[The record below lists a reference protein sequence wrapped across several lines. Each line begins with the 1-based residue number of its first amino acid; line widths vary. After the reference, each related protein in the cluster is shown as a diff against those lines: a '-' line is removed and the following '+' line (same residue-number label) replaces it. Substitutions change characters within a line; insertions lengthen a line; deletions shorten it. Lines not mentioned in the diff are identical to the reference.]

1 VSHPRDRR
9 SPRSI
14 RGLRRGAGVADR
26 VRRRL
31 GEPDPERRALDR
43 LAWVHSAS
51 GFGDALVAVALAGT
65 LFFAVPVSAARPR
78 VALYLLVTVAP
89 FAVVAPLLGRLLDGR
104 AGAARVAMIVA
115 LVARALLAWQAA
127 PRLNSLLLFPFAFGL
142 LVCSRVHG
150 ISRSALVPELVGPGR
165 DLVPV
170 NGRMARVVAI
180 GGTVAGLLG
189 VLVQKLFGGGGV
201 LRFAALVFLI
211 GAFMATAV
219 PAMRDLWH
227 RGGATTPLGG
237 SVGARASSRLGPV
250 DPSTEASD
258 ASGASGGSGVAAGEA
273 TGWLRRRSVRRPPA
287 RIRLARA
294 ASAATRAAGGFV
306 LFLLAFALR
315 RKGVSTAGL
324 GLLVAG
330 IGAGGLIGAFLVP
343 RLGRRI
349 REEGLLIFGLALS
362 AAIAL
367 LIAGRVGVATAGL
380 AGLVT
385 GVAAAAARIG
395 FESLVQRDV
404 PVSFRATTIT
414 RSETVFQ
421 LAWVFGAVI
430 PVALPVPARGG
441 LLAVGSACVLAI
453 LVYLTGL
460 VRLRGAR
467 YQVEERTTRGGG
479 GRGPARSPDE
489 AAGR

>member
-1 VSHPRDRR
+1 MSHPRDRR

-14 RGLRRGAGVADR
+14 RGLRRGADVADR

-51 GFGDALVAVALAGT
+51 GFGDALVAVSLAGT
-65 LFFAVPVSAARPR
+65 LFFAVPVAAARPR
-78 VALYLLVTVAP
+78 VALYLLITVAP

-115 LVARALLAWQAA
+115 LIARALLAWQTA
-127 PRLNSLLLFPFAFGL
+127 PRLNSLLLFPLAFGL

-150 ISRSALVPELVGPGR
+150 ISRSALVPELVGSGR

-170 NGRMARVVAI
+170 NGRMARVAAI
-180 GGTVAGLLG
+180 GGTVGGLLG
-189 VLVQKLFGGGGV
+189 VLVQKVFGGGGV

-211 GAFMATAV
+211 AAFMATAV
-219 PAMRDLWH
+219 PALRDLWH
-227 RGGATTPLGG
+227 RGGATQPLGG

-250 DPSTEASD
+250 DASTGGSTEA
-258 ASGASGGSGVAAGEA
+258 GASRGSGVVGGAAA
-273 TGWLRRRSVRRPPA
+273 WLRRPSVRRPPA

-306 LFLLAFALR
+306 LFLLAFSLR
-315 RKGVSTAGL
+315 KKGVSTGGL

-330 IGAGGLIGAFLVP
+330 LGAGGLIGAFLVP
-343 RLGRRI
+343 RLGKRI

-367 LIAGRVGVATAGL
+367 LIAGRVGVVTAGL

-385 GVAAAAARIG
+385 GVGASAARIG

-404 PVSFRATTIT
+404 PVSYRATTIT

-430 PVALPVPARGG
+430 PVALPVPAGGG
-441 LLAVGSACVLAI
+441 LLAVGSACVVAI

-467 YQVEERTTRGGG
+467 YQVEERTARGGG
-479 GRGPARSPDE
+479 GRGPARGPDE
-489 AAGR
+489 APGR

>member
-1 VSHPRDRR
+1 M
-9 SPRSI
+9 
-14 RGLRRGAGVADR
+14 
-26 VRRRL
+26 
-31 GEPDPERRALDR
+31 
-43 LAWVHSAS
+43 
-51 GFGDALVAVALAGT
+51 VAVALAGT

-127 PRLNSLLLFPFAFGL
+127 PRLNSLLLFPLAFGL

-150 ISRSALVPELVGPGR
+150 ITRSALVPEMVGPGR
-165 DLVPV
+165 DLVQV

-180 GGTVAGLLG
+180 GGTVGGLVA
-189 VLVQKLFGGGGV
+189 VLVQKLFGGGGI
-201 LRFAALVFLI
+201 LRVSALVFLV

-219 PAMRDLWH
+219 PALRDLWH
-227 RGGATTPLGG
+227 RTSAPAGTA
-237 SVGARASSRLGPV
+237 AAAASFES
-250 DPSTEASD
+250 
-258 ASGASGGSGVAAGEA
+258 AAPGGEA
-273 TGWLRRRSVRRPPA
+273 GTGWLRRRSVRRPPA

-294 ASAATRAAGGFV
+294 ASAGTRAAGGFV

-315 RKGVSTAGL
+315 KHGVSTAGL

-362 AAIAL
+362 GAIAL
-367 LIAGRVGVATAGL
+367 LIAGRVGVVTAGL
-380 AGLVT
+380 AGLAT
-385 GVAAAAARIG
+385 GIAAAAARIG

-404 PVSFRATTIT
+404 PVSVRATTIT

-421 LAWVFGAVI
+421 LSWVFGAVL
-430 PVALPVPARGG
+430 PVALPLPAGGG
-441 LLAVGSACVLAI
+441 LRAVGSACVLAVV
-453 LVYLTGL
+453 VYLVGL

-467 YQVEERTTRGGG
+467 YQTEERTTRGGG
-479 GRGPARSPDE
+479 RGPARNPDE
-489 AAGR
+489 ARGR

>member
-1 VSHPRDRR
+1 MSHPRDRR

-14 RGLRRGAGVADR
+14 RGLRRGADIADR

-43 LAWVHSAS
+43 LAWVHAAS
-51 GFGDALVAVALAGT
+51 GFGDALVAVSLAGT

-89 FAVVAPLLGRLLDGR
+89 FAVVAPLLGRVLDGR

-127 PRLNSLLLFPFAFGL
+127 PRLNSLLLFPLAFGL

-170 NGRMARVVAI
+170 NGRMARAVAI
-180 GGTVAGLLG
+180 GGTAGGLVG
-189 VLVQKLFGGGGV
+189 VLVSKLFGGGGV
-201 LRFAALVFLI
+201 LRLSALVFLI

-219 PAMRDLWH
+219 PALRDLWH
-227 RGGATTPLGG
+227 RHAGAVAATTAFDDSAGPAAATAG
-237 SVGARASSRLGPV
+237 SA
-250 DPSTEASD
+250 T
-258 ASGASGGSGVAAGEA
+258 ASGGEAG
-273 TGWLRRRSVRRPPA
+273 TGWLRRRYVRRPPA

-315 RKGVSTAGL
+315 KRGVSTAGL

-330 IGAGGLIGAFLVP
+330 IGAGGLIGAFFVP

-367 LIAGRVGVATAGL
+367 LIAGRVSVVTAGM

-385 GVAAAAARIG
+385 GIAAAAARIG

-404 PVSFRATTIT
+404 PVSVRATTIT

-430 PVALPVPARGG
+430 PVALPIPASGG

-453 LVYLTGL
+453 AVYLVGL

-467 YQVEERTTRGGG
+467 YQAEERIARGG
-479 GRGPARSPDE
+479 GRGPAKNPDE
-489 AAGR
+489 AHGR